1 MNFYGL
7 LNQPDP
13 LFPDNSSVSTNL
25 SNDRFVP
32 PTPNPYMFN
41 QKSKLS
47 TNRANNTRITG
58 SKKSQRGFL
67 GPIPNFVD
75 NSIMTEL
82 STNNDE
88 VLGGQPHPLIVPTL
102 TSEEIKILQNM
113 AVKGNARN
121 VPKSIRDKAAQH
133 AIERAALNLPLFY
146 EDGVDGRFQLD
157 GLLSRR

>member
-7 LNQPDP
+7 LNQP
-13 LFPDNSSVSTNL
+13 S
-25 SNDRFVP
+25 
-32 PTPNPYMFN
+32 MFE
-41 QKSKLS
+41 QQTGLS
-47 TNRANNTRITG
+47 TTRADKTRITG
-58 SKKSQRGFL
+58 SKKSQQGFL

-88 VLGGQPHPLIVPTL
+88 VLGGQPYPLIVPTL
-102 TSEEIKILQNM
+102 TTEEIKILQNM

-121 VPKSIRDKAAQH
+121 VPKSIRAKAERH

-146 EDGVDGRFQLD
+146 EDEVDGRFELD